1 MHVLIMNSEQ
11 EYHGQSKKLA
21 LSLSI
26 ICIVSNSGSSILTPL
41 WLDALDQT
49 GNASNSCGNYTS
61 EFHIDAYAT
70 MFIVNT
76 VYVILFGAIVLVSWC
91 CCCPGQVT
99 ERERS
104 YPKCQFAII
113 GVSDTLSAV
122 CFVYAS
128 SGCRT
133 APYLQSIASNF
144 SVPVTFIVRYK

>member
-1 MHVLIMNSEQ
+1 MNPEQ
-11 EYHGQSKKLA
+11 EDQGQSKKLA
-21 LSLSI
+21 LFLI
-26 ICIVSNSGSSILTPL
+26 IVCIVSNSGSSILTPL

-49 GNASNSCGNYTS
+49 GNASNTCGNYTS

-70 MFIVNT
+70 MFIVSALFT
-76 VYVILFGAIVLVSWC
+76 LLFGVITFVSWC
-91 CCCPGQVT
+91 CFPGQIT
-99 ERERS
+99 HRERS
-104 YPKCQFAII
+104 YPKWQFVII

-144 SVPVTFIVRYK
+144 SVPVTFVVR